1 MKKITLLSL
10 IVLLFASCGGVGLIA
25 GGKTTT
31 FEGEYVLGS
40 KGSIEKS
47 KSKLISVLN
56 ADGWNKTKEDR
67 NIISFQ
73 NGSSIGSIG
82 LIGKSNMS
90 RITAVFTE
98 EKVTLKITQIGNF
111 KAGTEKEVNKLF
123 MEIKEQYE
131 LN

>member
-10 IVLLFASCGGVGLIA
+10 VILLFTSCGGVGLLA

-31 FEGEYVLGS
+31 FEGEYVLES

-47 KSKLISVLN
+47 KSKLKSVLFS
-56 ADGWNKTKEDR
+56 DGWNKTKEEGN
-67 NIISFQ
+67 NILFE
-73 NGSSIGSIG
+73 NGSSVGTIG

-90 RITAVFTE
+90 RIVAVFTE
-98 EKVTLKITQIGNF
+98 EKVTLTITQIGNF

-123 MEIKEQYE
+123 MEIKEQYD

>member
-10 IVLLFASCGGVGLIA
+10 VLLLFTSCGGVGLIA
-25 GGKTTT
+25 GGKTTI
-31 FEGEYVLGS
+31 FEGEYVLES

-47 KSKLISVLN
+47 KSKLKSVLS

-73 NGSSIGSIG
+73 NASSYGSIG
-82 LIGKSNMS
+82 LIGKNNSS
-90 RITAVFTE
+90 TIIAKFTDE
-98 EKVTLKITQIGNF
+98 NVGLTIRQIGNF

-123 MEIKEQYE
+123 MKIKEQYE